1 MTEDSRRRLLRCL
14 LATLLAPA
22 TASAAVLAERDARAV
37 RSVIEA
43 QLAAFAADDAER
55 AYSYASAAI
64 RTQFADAASFMAMVR
79 SGYPMVVRPE
89 SVTFFQPR
97 SADGVVVLQS
107 VQLRDNAGRL
117 WRRPTSSRNKAA
129 TAGASTVARSWPTAA
144 NL

>member
-97 SADGVVVLQS
+97 SAD
-107 VQLRDNAGRL
+107 A
-117 WRRPTSSRNKAA
+117 
-129 TAGASTVARSWPTAA
+129 
-144 NL
+144 